1 MSKYDNLFKNNNS
14 NTTSYNNSYTSSNNR
29 SKYNSFVSSN
39 KPPEKITYAHKDNE
53 FPDLK
58 PDVKISL
65 KPIMSQNKK
74 YSDITLTVIEKEL
87 VAEILVPPGW
97 IQYSRSKVLNK
108 NGLFDV
114 TYGEKI
120 KGQLEQEQR
129 ELKSADPLYIH
140 QKMVATLVDNWS
152 RYKMQYDQLHG
163 EEAYDLVYYTDPI
176 YALDND
182 ENELD
187 KVIHDNY
194 NYNYDSQ
201 EEYNPRN
208 YSEIVNDIQ

>member
-1 MSKYDNLFKNNNS
+1 
-14 NTTSYNNSYTSSNNR
+14 
-29 SKYNSFVSSN
+29 
-39 KPPEKITYAHKDNE
+39 
-53 FPDLK
+53 
-58 PDVKISL
+58 
-65 KPIMSQNKK
+65 
-74 YSDITLTVIEKEL
+74 
-87 VAEILVPPGW
+87 
-97 IQYSRSKVLNK
+97 
-108 NGLFDV
+108 
-114 TYGEKI
+114 
-120 KGQLEQEQR
+120 
-129 ELKSADPLYIH
+129 
-140 QKMVATLVDNWS
+140 MVATLVDNWS